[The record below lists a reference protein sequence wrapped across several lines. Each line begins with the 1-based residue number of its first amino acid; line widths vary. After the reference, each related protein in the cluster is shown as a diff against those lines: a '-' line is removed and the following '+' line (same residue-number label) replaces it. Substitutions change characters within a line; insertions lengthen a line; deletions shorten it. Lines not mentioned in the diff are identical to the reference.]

1 LPDEALDPTNLAI
14 LFNMPSPKAL
24 ITGINGQDGAYLAY
38 SLLNSGYEVFGTS
51 GSTAKSKNWRLKALE
66 IADNEFLTLLD
77 WDITDANQTQSLLA
91 ELKPDE
97 IYNLASHSFVGDS
110 LFEPQVTTLVSG
122 FAPVSIMDALATSCP
137 SARFFQAGSSEM
149 FGNATS
155 SPQNEDSGFFPRNI
169 YGTAKVL
176 AHSATVNYRQTGGLF
191 TASGI
196 LYNHESPLRGSEF
209 VTKKITSTVAKVT
222 LNQVDH
228 LRIGNLSS
236 LRDWGYAPEYVE
248 AMRLIVGYQTP
259 ETFVISSGVA
269 TSVRDFVKAAF
280 NALDID
286 ISFEGSGLLE
296 VGYEISSG
304 RKLVSVEKEFYR
316 ESEKVT
322 LVGDSEKARKLLGWK
337 AQTSV
342 QDIVGLMVRQDLEEL
357 KITKGK

>member
-1 LPDEALDPTNLAI
+1 MPDEALDPTNLAI

-51 GSTAKSKNWRLKALE
+51 GSTAKSKNWRLEALG
-66 IADNEFLTLLD
+66 IADNESLTLLD
-77 WDITDANQTQSLLA
+77 WDITDANQTQSLLT

-209 VTKKITSTVAKVT
+209 VTKKITSTVAKVK
-222 LNQVDH
+222 LNQVEQ
-228 LRIGNLSS
+228 LKIGNLSS

-248 AMRLIVGYQTP
+248 AMRLIVGHPKP

-286 ISFEGSGLLE
+286 ISFEGSGIHE
-296 VGYEISSG
+296 VGYETNSG

-316 ESEKVT
+316 ESEAVT
-322 LVGDSEKARKLLGWK
+322 LVGDSGKAHKLLGWK
-337 AQTSV
+337 AETPV
-342 QDIVGLMVRQDLEEL
+342 EEIVGLMVRQDFDDL
-357 KITKGK
+357 KVAKG